1 MENQKLEKIYSKN
14 QIDIATF
21 IGGPLIA
28 GYLISSNFKI
38 FGDKEASKKTLIISL
53 ISTVIFFGV
62 LVLLPESITSKI
74 PNISTAIVPIL
85 AADFVVR
92 QYQSKKIEE
101 YLKKGYSK
109 ASSLGVFG
117 KSVISLIITLISVF
131 LLYQAVTFINVKY
144 NYAGYLKNY
153 CNSSYNE
160 KSISKDKVY
169 VPEDASCFVF
179 QRLKEKGFTLQQV
192 DRVLTLEFDYQKEFG
207 IVGSSK
213 KDTSKSN
220 QYDPLPYIKK
230 HQTLGLVDEQINRI
244 FDEELEYM
252 KFVGIEVTGPK
263 PK

>member
-1 MENQKLEKIYSKN
+1 MENQQLSKIYSKN
-14 QIDIATF
+14 QIDIAAF

-28 GYLISSNFKI
+28 SYLISQNFKI
-38 FGDKEASKKTLIISL
+38 FGDKEASKKTILIGL

-74 PNISTAIVPIL
+74 PNISTAIIPIII
-85 AADFVVR
+85 ADLIVR
-92 QYQSKKIEE
+92 QYQSKKIED
-101 YLKKGYSK
+101 YHTKGYPK
-109 ASSLGVFG
+109 ASSLGVLG

-131 LLYQAVTFINVKY
+131 LLYQVVTFINVKY

-169 VPEDASCFVF
+169 VPEDASCFVL

-192 DRVLTLEFDYQKEFG
+192 DQVLTLEFDYQKEIG
-207 IVGSSK
+207 IVGNSEKDSK
-213 KDTSKSN
+213 GNDYN
-220 QYDPLPYIKK
+220 PLPYIKK
-230 HQTLGLVDEQINRI
+230 HQTLGLSDEQINLI
-244 FDEELEYM
+244 LNEELEYM
-252 KFVGIEVTGPK
+252 KFIGIEVTETK